1 MIDREAR
8 YTWIGR
14 WLIALLMLL
23 PVAWAVWASLQP
35 VERLFVGAVF
45 DEANADDAWQW
56 DNYREAVTRLPVLRF
71 LLNSVL
77 ITIAATIG
85 TVLSCAMAGFAFARL
100 RWWGRPLCFGLV
112 LLSMSAPVN
121 LLILPRFLV
130 FDSLEWLN
138 TYKPLIV
145 PHWMAVSGFSVFL
158 FRQAFKSVPRAF
170 EDAARLEGATHWQ
183 LFWNVMLPM
192 VRPAVG
198 AVAALS
204 AVVHWHAFFGPLLYL
219 SDYQTFPISVGLR
232 MYYKMQGAW
241 PNLLMAVAVLSMIPP
256 LVIVLIAQRHLMR
269 SVEKPTVTT

>member
-1 MIDREAR
+1 MIERATVITR
-8 YTWIGR
+8 ISR
-14 WLIALLMLL
+14 WLIALVFLM
-23 PVAWAVWASLQP
+23 PVAWALWASLQP
-35 VERLFVGAVF
+35 VERLFVGAIF
-45 DEANADDAWQW
+45 DEANSDAMWQW
-56 DNYREAVTRLPVLRF
+56 GNYREAVTRLPVLRF
-71 LLNSVL
+71 LMNSL
-77 ITIAATIG
+77 FITLTATLG

-100 RWWGRPLCFGLV
+100 RWWGRPICSSLV
-112 LLSMSAPVN
+112 LLSISAPVN

-130 FDSLEWLN
+130 FDALEWLN

-145 PHWMAVSGFSVFL
+145 PHWLAVSGFSVFL
-158 FRQAFKSVPRAF
+158 FRQSFKSVPRAF

-219 SDYQTFPISVGLR
+219 SDYQTYPISVGLR

-256 LVIVLIAQRHLMR
+256 LIVVLLAQRHLMR
-269 SVEKPTVTT
+269 SVEDPTGT